1 MIFGFLKPRAGRRIN
16 MNVFVMVD
24 IEGISGIYAKEQVS
38 NKESRFSEGRKCM
51 TDEINVCVKA
61 LKESGV
67 EKVYVRDCHG
77 DSYSAIWDQL
87 TEEADYYISGDT
99 ADERF
104 VGLNDCDAV
113 ILLGYHALA
122 GTYAGT
128 LDHSFSSPRIQDLIL
143 DGKPIGE
150 IGVDM
155 AIVGDYGKPVIMVS
169 GDDKA
174 CAEAESYG
182 TGLVTAE
189 VKKGLS
195 SYGAMLLP
203 KAKAHALIREKTMEA
218 VKKFKEIKPFVLPK
232 PIKLTVKLVERQKMP
247 NLNVHPYIKMIDAR
261 TMEITTDSIET
272 AVMAAF
278 S

>member
-1 MIFGFLKPRAGRRIN
+1 
-16 MNVFVMVD
+16 MNVFLMVD
-24 IEGISGIYAKEQVS
+24 IEGISGVYTREQVMKS
-38 NKESRFSEGRKCM
+38 EPRFNEGRKCM
-51 TDEINVCVKA
+51 TEEINVCVKA
-61 LKESGV
+61 LKEAGV

-77 DSYSAIWDQL
+77 DSYSAIWDNL
-87 TEEADYYISGDT
+87 TSEADYYISGDT
-99 ADERF
+99 LDERF
-104 VGLNDCDAV
+104 VGLSDCDAV

-128 LDHSFSSPRIQDLIL
+128 LDHSFSSPRIQNMIY

-150 IGVDM
+150 IGIDM

-174 CAEAESYG
+174 CAEAKQYG

-203 KAKAHALIREKTMEA
+203 KEKAHAVIREKTIEA
-218 VKKFKEIKPFVLPK
+218 VNNFKNVKPLVLPK
-232 PIKLTVKLVERQKMP
+232 PVKMMVELVERQKMP
-247 NLNVHPYIKMIDAR
+247 NLNVHPYIKFIDAR
-261 TMEITTDSIET
+261 TFEITADCIET
-272 AVMAAF
+272 ALMAAF